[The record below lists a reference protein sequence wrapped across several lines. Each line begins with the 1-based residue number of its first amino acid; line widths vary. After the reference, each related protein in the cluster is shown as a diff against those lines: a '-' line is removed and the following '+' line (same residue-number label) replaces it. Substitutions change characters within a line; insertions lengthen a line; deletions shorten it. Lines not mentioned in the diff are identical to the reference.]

1 MEEQQS
7 GHHYVHNIIAMV
19 CSDMKNWTYSCRLGM
34 FVQTI
39 KNYYV
44 FIEKVV
50 LCEAHYTI
58 LLPGHSVVTFYSIP
72 GCECSYLSY
81 SDVIKT

>member
-1 MEEQQS
+1 
-7 GHHYVHNIIAMV
+7 
-19 CSDMKNWTYSCRLGM
+19 MKNWTYSCRLGM

-58 LLPGHSVVTFYSIP
+58 LLPGHSVVPFYSIP

-81 SDVIKT
+81 SDV